1 VQSFGTPKDAA
12 GGGTGKDAAATE
24 RDPIGG
30 AGKKGPLWHIARSNE
45 LKFQPI
51 PAIGFVLPGDNLYA
65 NSSSLTYLVSAF
77 FVA

>member
-1 VQSFGTPKDAA
+1 MLPL
-12 GGGTGKDAAATE
+12 AATVLTVAY
-24 RDPIGG
+24 D
-30 AGKKGPLWHIARSNE
+30 IARSNE

-65 NSSSLTYLVSAF
+65 TSSSLTYLVSAF